1 MKASTSFAKVVSFA
15 KKANGAQEALDDV
28 SPAPRAPCR
37 SLEARLSPTASVNP
51 GSWEPQVSLALPAN
65 RESTSKGA
73 IASIVLKGRRHG
85 RGAHHERV
93 VSRCVRQ
100 ARTDL
105 TGVLVRCAKRVRTS
119 QPVDQDVAWPVE
131 QTPFPPKGVTSCR
144 TAFVKRAILLM
155 VMARIALDA
164 NPARIRKCRVRPTAT
179 RASQAHIRELQ
190 LLHHLK
196 RAGVVL

>member
-1 MKASTSFAKVVSFA
+1 MKASTSFAKVVPFA
-15 KKANGAQEALDDV
+15 NKANGAQEALDDV

-93 VSRCVRQ
+93 VSRLRLTLVNQ
-100 ARTDL
+100 AMCL
-105 TGVLVRCAKRVRTS
+105 LSLALQMMAKHVHPLVWGSMRWEGLNQQLC
-119 QPVDQDVAWPVE
+119 P
-131 QTPFPPKGVTSCR
+131 C
-144 TAFVKRAILLM
+144 L
-155 VMARIALDA
+155 
-164 NPARIRKCRVRPTAT
+164 
-179 RASQAHIRELQ
+179 ASQAQLHQSLLQ
-190 LLHHLK
+190 HPH
-196 RAGVVL
+196 